1 MVTHRLFA
9 SYTYISLANSK
20 CWPVMILFYFTGQL
34 NVLAFHDSFL
44 LLFSSFIA
52 GQLNVL
58 ASLFFLRG
66 QLNVLACHDIARW
79 MSSAP
84 VTRLPTCSGNT
95 Y

>member
-20 CWPVMILFYFTGQL
+20 CWPVMILFIFTGQL

-44 LLFSSFIA
+44 FFLL
-52 GQLNVL
+52 LLL
-58 ASLFFLRG
+58 ANSTCWPPFFLRG
-66 QLNVLACHDIARW
+66 QLNVLACHGIARW

-95 Y
+95 S